1 MDKSDKSLKSPS
13 SFYLLSNLKKPSA
26 FNNFDLIKSNEQT
39 NSKNNKLCSPKNTKN
54 NEANNTDN
62 ELSNPSPS
70 NQSMSL
76 SENSEKAVNFCDMKL
91 KISKPINCED
101 DKVAKKK
108 ASCRLQDAEYYS
120 ESKKPYFL
128 SPSMIQSVA
137 VVKNSNNKN
146 VQEKDLLKDVTEKD
160 LLKEEKFTLKN
171 ENKFVS
177 KNKKPFEEPEDSLVL
192 KENNIEFAIIK
203 HESFALD
210 NEFAILKKE
219 NTKLIQDMITLK
231 NENDQAKKEINCL
244 QKNIEKMERDHFQ
257 EIKSMY
263 EKYIVLQNDK
273 DNEKKDFEKKVLKL
287 EQLLCEKNET
297 IHTQQCLVIQQEEN
311 MSKLQSK
318 NMSLDEKLKS
328 VIESHNQEILLL
340 AKEKDKIITEI
351 FQNKNE
357 IQLLRNELATTKE
370 DFNNTEKKIIEKD
383 EILENLNKCHNDSMD
398 KKNSELSKEREQTK
412 CLKTELKTKVEII
425 FDLEKQ
431 LTECKLEIDSLKSA
445 DKTQSLKN
453 EIFLRN
459 QEINQLQQTCK
470 VLQSTNELLNVR
482 LNALNE
488 VLRLQEVNM
497 TGAGSSEDKIL
508 NLWRN
513 KVYSLLVQLK
523 LNDIN

>member
-1 MDKSDKSLKSPS
+1 MDKSNKSLKSPS
-13 SFYLLSNLKKPSA
+13 SFSLLSNLKKPSA
-26 FNNFDLIKSNEQT
+26 FNNFDLIKSNEQI
-39 NSKNNKLCSPKNTKN
+39 NSKNNKYFSQKNAKN
-54 NEANNTDN
+54 NKANNEDN
-62 ELSNPSPS
+62 ELSSQSPS

-76 SENSEKAVNFCDMKL
+76 SQNSEKEAVNVCDIKL
-91 KISKPINCED
+91 KIFKPVICED

-108 ASCRLQDAEYYS
+108 ASCRLQDAEFYS

-128 SPSMIQSVA
+128 SPSMIQSA
-137 VVKNSNNKN
+137 AAVKNSNDKN
-146 VQEKDLLKDVTEKD
+146 VQEKDLLKDVPEKD
-160 LLKEEKFTLKN
+160 LLKEEKFALKN
-171 ENKFVS
+171 ENKLVS
-177 KNKKPFEEPEDSLVL
+177 KNKKPFEEPEDSLAL
-192 KENNIEFAIIK
+192 KENNIEFAIIR

-210 NEFAILKKE
+210 NDFAILKKE
-219 NTKLIQDMITLK
+219 NTKLIQEMITLK

-273 DNEKKDFEKKVLKL
+273 DNEKKDFVKKVSKL
-287 EQLLCEKNET
+287 EQLLCEKNEEFY
-297 IHTQQCLVIQQEEN
+297 TQQCLVIQQEEN

-318 NMSLDEKLKS
+318 NIALDEKLKS

-357 IQLLRNELATTKE
+357 IELLRNELATTKE

-383 EILENLNKCHNDSMD
+383 EVLENLNKCHNDIMD
-398 KKNSELSKEREQTK
+398 KKNSELTEEREQTNR
-412 CLKTELKTKVEII
+412 LKAELKTKVEII

-431 LTECKLEIDSLKSA
+431 LTECKLESLKGA
-445 DKTQSLKN
+445 DKAQSLKN
-453 EIFLRN
+453 EIFLQN

-488 VLRLQEVNM
+488 ILRLQEVNM
-497 TGAGSSEDKIL
+497 TSAGSSEDKIL